1 MASAAEQLAAS
12 INFSAFSK
20 ATELK
25 SRIWFTLGA
34 LVIYRLGTYI
44 PIPGI
49 DPGILQDVF
58 SRNAGGILG
67 MFDMFSGGAL
77 GRMTIFALN
86 IMPYISASII
96 IQLLTAVSPTLE
108 TLKKEGESG
117 RKKLNQYTRFGTV
130 LLAAVQSYGIAV
142 GLEGMRAGAQSAVV
156 DPGLFFRLVTVVT
169 LTSGTVFLMWLGEQI
184 TARGVGNGIS
194 LIIFAGIVANL
205 PHALASTLE
214 LGRTGA
220 ISTVFIVIFLAMSV
234 AVVGFIVFM
243 ERAQR
248 RILVQYPKRQVGNKM
263 FGGDASH
270 LPLKIN
276 TSGVIAPIFASSLLL
291 LPATVANFEANG
303 QGFGWIGEIT
313 AYLAHGRPLYMAL
326 YIGLICFFCFFYTAI
341 VFNPTET
348 ADNLRKYGGF
358 IPGIR
363 PGKNTADYLD
373 YVLTRLTVVGA
384 AYLSAVCILPAA
396 GTPRMNIILL
406 GPPGSGKGTQA
417 KRIEQTHGI
426 IQLSTGDMLRA
437 TTNSDT
443 ELGRRV
449 KAIMDSG
456 QLVPDDTIVEM
467 IDRRIV
473 QPDSSAGF
481 ILDGFP
487 RNVPQAKALDA
498 MLAEHNLKLD
508 HVILLDVD
516 EAALVDRLSGR
527 FTCTQCGAS
536 FHDRY
541 NRPSREGVC
550 EVCGGTEFVRRADDR
565 PEAVKARFEVYR
577 SQTAPI
583 LPYYRDRG
591 ILRVVDGMAEI
602 DEVTREIDRI
612 LG

>member
-49 DPGILQDVF
+49 DPAILHDIF
-58 SRNAGGILG
+58 ARNAGGILG

-108 TLKKEGESG
+108 ALKKEGESG
-117 RKKLNQYTRFGTV
+117 RKKLNQYTRYGTV
-130 LLAAVQSYGIAV
+130 LLAAVQAYGIAV
-142 GLEGMRAGAQSAVV
+142 GIEGMRAGAETAVIS
-156 DPGLFFRLVTVVT
+156 PGLGFRIVTMIT
-169 LTSGTVFLMWLGEQI
+169 LTGGTVFLMWLGEQI

-220 ISTVFIVIFLAMSV
+220 ISSFFIIAFIIVSV
-234 AVVGFIVFM
+234 GVVAFIVFM

-276 TSGVIAPIFASSLLL
+276 TSGVIPPIFASSLLL
-291 LPATVANFEANG
+291 LPATIANF
-303 QGFGWIGEIT
+303 QTSSPSLGWINNIT

-326 YIGLICFFCFFYTAI
+326 YVALIVFFCFFYTAI

-384 AYLSAVCILPAA
+384 AYLAAVCILPEFLISEYSVPFYFG
-396 GTPRMNIILL
+396 GTSLL
-406 GPPGSGKGTQA
+406 IVVSVTMDTVAQIHSHLLAHQYEGLIKKA
-417 KRIEQTHGI
+417 K
-426 IQLSTGDMLRA
+426 LR
-437 TTNSDT
+437 
-443 ELGRRV
+443 GRR
-449 KAIMDSG
+449 G
-456 QLVPDDTIVEM
+456 
-467 IDRRIV
+467 
-473 QPDSSAGF
+473 
-481 ILDGFP
+481 
-487 RNVPQAKALDA
+487 
-498 MLAEHNLKLD
+498 
-508 HVILLDVD
+508 
-516 EAALVDRLSGR
+516 
-527 FTCTQCGAS
+527 
-536 FHDRY
+536 
-541 NRPSREGVC
+541 
-550 EVCGGTEFVRRADDR
+550 
-565 PEAVKARFEVYR
+565 
-577 SQTAPI
+577 
-583 LPYYRDRG
+583 
-591 ILRVVDGMAEI
+591 
-602 DEVTREIDRI
+602 
-612 LG
+612 